1 MCHTSPAKQLRSVK
15 RTAKFLIKKNTIAT
29 PKKPLLTAV
38 LLPQTDIQPDSPKM
52 LEVKRNARISIF
64 PKPKNISF
72 RKFLPFEI
80 VPGAQD
86 TDRLFFSSY
95 IDGCTFAT
103 TFVCHICYDDYSY
116 RSAKEMRAHLHQD
129 HHHQLGQALGNKRV
143 VFPEMYDLN

>member
-15 RTAKFLIKKNTIAT
+15 RMAKFLVNKNTVAT

-38 LLPQTDIQPDSPKM
+38 LLPQTDIQPDSSKM
-52 LEVKRNARISIF
+52 LEVKRNPRISIF

-80 VPGAQD
+80 VPGTQD

-95 IDGCTFAT
+95 IDGCTLHLRQHLFAT
-103 TFVCHICYDDYSY
+103 FVMMTTATILPRRCAHIFTRITITS
-116 RSAKEMRAHLHQD
+116 
-129 HHHQLGQALGNKRV
+129 
-143 VFPEMYDLN
+143 

>member
-1 MCHTSPAKQLRSVK
+1 MCNTSPAKVLRSVK
-15 RTAKFLIKKNTIAT
+15 RMAKFLVKKNTTDT
-29 PKKPLLTAV
+29 PKKPFLTAV
-38 LLPQTDIQPDSPKM
+38 VLPQTNIQPESSKI
-52 LEVKRNARISIF
+52 LEVKRNPRISIF

-72 RKFLPFEI
+72 RKFLPFEV

-86 TDRLFFSSY
+86 ADRLFFSSY
-95 IDGCTFAT
+95 IDGGTFVT

-116 RSAKEMRAHLHQD
+116 HSAREMQAHLHHD